1 MLKKFKVYFTYLLN
15 YLKDI
20 WFFIYTKKDLKL
32 DFPLPPKPF
41 YRLFKIVFWKRFFPH
56 YRRRKKSELKFS
68 NIKEYWSK
76 EQWKQ
81 DDYLNWLVKTFEKQ
95 YPTVT
100 SDYIFKKYY
109 DLKISKI
116 LEVGCGSGHSAA
128 CLLSYFINQSYIK
141 KDSFDDLN
149 HIEYAGVDLS
159 ETRIKTAN
167 LFLPVFLNKFKD
179 SIKLNFFAGDAKEL
193 DFKDNYFDFC
203 FIPSVF
209 ERVDEKNIEGL
220 IKEICRVSKQG
231 IFVSDFYD
239 QMPDGYPRS
248 PKELSKYF
256 NKFDFKLSYSK
267 ENYVKTKKGEHCEIH
282 ILFESK

>member
-1 MLKKFKVYFTYLLN
+1 MKKKIKGYFIYLLN

-32 DFPLPPKPF
+32 DFPFPPKPF

-81 DDYLNWLVKTFEKQ
+81 DDYLNWLIKAFEKQ

-100 SDYIFKKYY
+100 NEYIFKKYY
-109 DLKISKI
+109 DLKTSKI
-116 LEVGCGSGHSAA
+116 LEVGCGSGHSAV
-128 CLLSYFINQSYIK
+128 CLLSYFINQNFINK
-141 KDSFDDLN
+141 GGFDDLN
-149 HIEYAGVDLS
+149 PIEYVGVDLS
-159 ETRIKTAN
+159 ETRIKTAS

-179 SIKLNFFAGDAKEL
+179 SIKLNFFARDVKEL

-209 ERVDEKNIEGL
+209 ERVDEKNIEGI
-220 IKEICRVSKQG
+220 IKEICRVSKKG

-239 QMPDGYPRS
+239 QMPAGYPRS

-256 NKFDFKLSYSK
+256 NKFNFELSYSK